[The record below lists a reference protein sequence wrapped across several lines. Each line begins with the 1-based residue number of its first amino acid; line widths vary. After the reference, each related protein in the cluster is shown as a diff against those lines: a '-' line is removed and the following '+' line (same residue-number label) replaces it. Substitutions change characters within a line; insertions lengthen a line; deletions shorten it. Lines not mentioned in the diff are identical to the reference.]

1 MKNEADSMIF
11 QTEKALEELGDKI
24 DASEKSA
31 VEGALNSLK
40 DTVKDIQIENM
51 TDADVENIKAA
62 TETLKQE
69 FYKISE
75 KLYQQAQAAQGEAPQ
90 NGDGDVVDG
99 EGKEL

>member
-1 MKNEADSMIF
+1 MIF

-31 VEGALNSLK
+31 VEAALNGLK
-40 DTVKDIQIENM
+40 DTVKDIQVENM
-51 TDADVENIKAA
+51 TDADVENIKSA
-62 TETLKQE
+62 TEALKQE

-75 KLYQQAQAAQGEAPQ
+75 KLYQQAQTAQGETAQ
-90 NGDGDVVDG
+90 GGNDADVVDG